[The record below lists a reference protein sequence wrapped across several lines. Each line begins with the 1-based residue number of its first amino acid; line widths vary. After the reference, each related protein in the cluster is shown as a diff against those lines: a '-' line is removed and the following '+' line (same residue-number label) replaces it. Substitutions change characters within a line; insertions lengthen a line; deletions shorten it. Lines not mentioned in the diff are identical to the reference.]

1 MKWMI
6 AQIVV
11 EQKICSEYINVHAK
25 VLSMWNATICII
37 LAGVMQLSN
46 KEGEWFSVNTLAACI
61 LLIIGYVY
69 LYKYCERKG
78 LI

>member
-1 MKWMI
+1 
-6 AQIVV
+6 
-11 EQKICSEYINVHAK
+11 
-25 VLSMWNATICII
+25 MWNATVCII
-37 LAGVMQLSN
+37 LSGVMQLSN
-46 KEGEWFSVNTLAACI
+46 KEGEWFSVNTLASCV